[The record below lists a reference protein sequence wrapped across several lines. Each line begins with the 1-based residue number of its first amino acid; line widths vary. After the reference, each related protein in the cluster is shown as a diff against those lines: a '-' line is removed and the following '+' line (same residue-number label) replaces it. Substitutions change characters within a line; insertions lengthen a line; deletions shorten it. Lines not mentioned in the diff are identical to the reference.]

1 MGMFQKT
8 QNPLSQA
15 DRPSSPVQAKGH
27 HPYCQSY
34 SGNRITVGGRVFCAA
49 CSGLLVGAIIAL
61 IGAVV
66 YFFVGL
72 NAVLGSAWLVA
83 FGEIWMLLGLAQ
95 IKFAGYVKAILNVVF
110 VVGSFVTLVEVDA
123 LAKNVLVDLYLLG
136 LIGFLLWLRILL
148 SEWNNGRTCQM
159 CQSCFQ

>member
-1 MGMFQKT
+1 
-8 QNPLSQA
+8 
-15 DRPSSPVQAKGH
+15 
-27 HPYCQSY
+27 
-34 SGNRITVGGRVFCAA
+34 
-49 CSGLLVGAIIAL
+49 L

-83 FGEIWMLLGLAQ
+83 LGEIWMFLGLAQ

-148 SEWNNGRTCQM
+148 SEWNNRRTCRM